1 MTPALRSSIVRAL
14 TAGTVASVFSAVALM
29 VCGRR
34 ETGSSAA
41 PINAV
46 SHWYWREEAL
56 YFRQTDIK
64 HTVLGYLTHHGA
76 SVFWG
81 ALFAGALHGRP
92 AARNPGAVLAGSMV
106 TSAVACFVD
115 FHLTPP
121 RLTPGF
127 EHRLSQRSLAAV
139 YGSFAA
145 GLAVGALLVRGS
157 GSPK

>member
-1 MTPALRSSIVRAL
+1 MMPMLRSSILRAL
-14 TAGTVASVFSAVALM
+14 AAGTAASIFSGIALM

-56 YFRQTDIK
+56 YYRKTDFK

-76 SVFWG
+76 SLFWG
-81 ALFAGALHGRP
+81 ALFAGTLHGRP
-92 AARNPGAVLAGSMV
+92 AARQPGAVLAGSV
-106 TSAVACFVD
+106 ATSAVACFVD
-115 FHLTPP
+115 FHLTPQ

-139 YGSFAA
+139 YGSFAV

-157 GSPK
+157 GQAK

>member
-1 MTPALRSSIVRAL
+1 MTPALRSTITRAL
-14 TAGTVASVFSAVALM
+14 TAGTVASLFSAAALM

-64 HTVLGYLTHHGA
+64 HTLLGYLTHHGA

-81 ALFAGALHGRP
+81 ALFAAALHGRP
-92 AARNPGAVLAGSMV
+92 AARNPGAVLAGSMA
-106 TSAVACFVD
+106 TSAAACFVD
-115 FHLTPP
+115 FQLTPE

-127 EHRLSQRSLAAV
+127 EHRLSHRSLAAV
-139 YGSFAA
+139 YGSFAV
-145 GLAVGALLVRGS
+145 GLAVGALLVG
-157 GSPK
+157 GNDPAK